1 MPATQKTAATQIAAL
16 RLDLPDPLP
25 VALSVKQAAKVAH
38 LSESTTWD
46 AVRDGSVESLKL
58 RGRVLIPTV
67 PFLRRF
73 GIEPSPV
80 VFETTAD

>member
-1 MPATQKTAATQIAAL
+1 MPATQKTAATSIAAL

-25 VALSVKQAAKVAH
+25 VALTVKQATKISGI
-38 LSESTTWD
+38 SESTFWD
-46 AVRDGSVESLKL
+46 AVRDGSVESLKI
-58 RGRVLIPTV
+58 RGRVLIPTL

-80 VFETTAD
+80 VFETVAD

>member
-25 VALSVKQAAKVAH
+25 VALTVKQGTRIAGV
-38 LSESTTWD
+38 SESTFWD
-46 AVRDGSVESLKL
+46 AIRDGSVKSVKL
-58 RGRVLIPTV
+58 RGRVLIPTL